1 MFNISK
7 NKNKDKAPVLEPA
20 NKIEPL
26 EPHKHPMICLF
37 DFNGEVEEELAK
49 LRFNCVAGSFGA
61 KVKVNNG
68 WQEEKLLKLKYDCPN
83 NLHEFD
89 IVMLDMTNSTT
100 EKFDPNQHNL
110 ENTTGAKAQALLSRY
125 PEQIFDP
132 RPLSVNIIAH
142 EINQLISKKSIV
154 IAFCGSENIAEY
166 HFVEITS
173 RGSRV
178 TESHSYSNLTFYNDF
193 PPHQERHGKKAAIP
207 EGGSKLSPLFEKH
220 LNGIEYSTIF
230 FHPTVWKD
238 NKQSKVE
245 NFIPLLLNERKEILS
260 YAHFVNKSL
269 VLVFPNIKEKA
280 SFVSNLFKTYLPD
293 IMPDIFPFH
302 GEFSWLENGEYL
314 LPGESELL
322 LQRKEIE
329 ENYLKDIER
338 NKESIARLKEKYKFL
353 ADLISES
360 GNKLV
365 CAVEQYLKWLGFESV
380 VNLDD
385 TNPETLEEDL
395 QVDCGDRFLVI
406 EIKGIGGTST
416 DKDCS
421 QISKIRY
428 RRAEQRGRFDVF
440 GLYVV
445 NHQRYMPPKSRSTP
459 PFTENQ
465 IKDANLDKRGLL
477 TTYDLY
483 KAYFFIE
490 EGILKKN
497 FVRDELFKTGLI
509 SLEPSNLRSLGIPN
523 EYFMSGQIA
532 IVNLDGVSIKKGGIL
547 IVKKQDEYFKATI
560 ESLKL
565 DDTEVESAD
574 FGEVGVKLNKK
585 LKKNSEL
592 FVELA

>member
-1 MFNISK
+1 MLKIS
-7 NKNKDKAPVLEPA
+7 KNKDKAPVLEPA
-20 NKIEPL
+20 NKIEAL

-61 KVKVNNG
+61 NVKVNNAWG
-68 WQEEKLLKLKYDCPN
+68 EEKLMKLNYDYPN

-89 IVMLDMTNSTT
+89 VVMLDMTNSTT
-100 EKFDPNQHNL
+100 EKFVPSQHNL
-110 ENTTGAKAQALLSRY
+110 ENTTGAKAHALLSQY
-125 PEQIFDP
+125 PEQVFDP
-132 RPLSVNIIAH
+132 RPFSVNIIAH
-142 EINQLISKKSIV
+142 EINDLINKKSII

-166 HFVEITS
+166 HLVEITS
-173 RGSRV
+173 QGYHV
-178 TESHSYSNLTFYNDF
+178 TGTHSYSNFTFYNDF

-230 FHPTVWKD
+230 FHPIEWKD
-238 NKQSKVE
+238 NKNSKIE
-245 NFIPLLLNERKEILS
+245 NFISLLLNERNEILS

-269 VLVFPNIKEKA
+269 VLVFPNIKEKV
-280 SFVSNLFKTYLPD
+280 SFVSDLFKTYLPD

-302 GEFSWLENGEYL
+302 GEFGWLENGEYL
-314 LPGESELL
+314 LPGEPELL
-322 LQRKEIE
+322 MQRKEIE
-329 ENYLKDIER
+329 EKYLKDIEK
-338 NKESIARLKEKYKFL
+338 NEESIAGLKEKYKFL

-360 GNKLV
+360 GGKLV
-365 CAVEQYLKWLGFESV
+365 SAVEHYLKWLGFESV

-385 TNPETLEEDL
+385 TNPDILEEDL

-421 QISKIRY
+421 QISKIRF
-428 RRAEQRGRFDVF
+428 RRAEERGKFDVF

-483 KAYFFIE
+483 KAYFLIE
-490 EGILKKN
+490 AGILKKS

-509 SLEPSNLRSLGIPN
+509 SLEPNNLRSLGVPD
-523 EYFMSGQIA
+523 EYFMAGQVA
-532 IVNLDGVSIKKGGIL
+532 IVNLDGVSIKKGDTL

-565 DDTEVESAD
+565 DDAEVESAD
-574 FGEVGVKLNKK
+574 AGAVGVKFDKK
-585 LKKNSEL
+585 LKRNSEL
-592 FVELA
+592 FVETV

>member
-7 NKNKDKAPVLEPA
+7 NKDKAQAQVLKPA
-20 NKIEPL
+20 NKTEPL
-26 EPHKHPMICLF
+26 DPHKHPTICLF
-37 DFNGEVEEELAK
+37 DLNGEVERELVK

-61 KVKVNNG
+61 KVKVNNA
-68 WQEEKLLKLKYDCPN
+68 QNEKKFMKLNYDYPS

-100 EKFDPNQHNL
+100 EKFDPSQHNL
-110 ENTTGAKAQALLSRY
+110 ENTTGAKAHALLSQY
-125 PEQIFDP
+125 PEQVFDP
-132 RPLSVNIIAH
+132 RPFSVNIIAH
-142 EINQLISKKSIV
+142 EINELISKKSIV

-166 HFVEITS
+166 HLVEITS
-173 RGSRV
+173 QGYHV
-178 TESHSYSNLTFYNDF
+178 TGTHSYSNFTFYNDF
-193 PPHQERHGKKAAIP
+193 PSHQERHGKKAVIP

-230 FHPTVWKD
+230 FHPIVWKD
-238 NKQSKVE
+238 HKNQKDE
-245 NFIPLLLNERKEILS
+245 NFMPLLLNERNEILS
-260 YAHFVNKSL
+260 YAHFVNESL
-269 VLVFPNIKEKA
+269 VLMFPDIKEKA
-280 SFVSNLFKTYLPD
+280 SFVSDLFKTYLPD

-302 GEFSWLENGEYL
+302 GEFGWLENGEYL
-314 LPGESELL
+314 LPGEFELL

-329 ENYLKDIER
+329 EKYLKDIER
-338 NKESIARLKEKYKFL
+338 NKESIAELKEKYKFL
-353 ADLISES
+353 ADLISET
-360 GNKLV
+360 GDKLV
-365 CAVEQYLKWLGFESV
+365 CAVEHYLKWLGFESV

-385 TNPETLEEDL
+385 TNPDILEEDL

-428 RRAEQRGRFDVF
+428 RRAEQRGKFDVF

-465 IKDANLDKRGLL
+465 IKDANLDNRGLL
-477 TTYDLY
+477 TTHDLY
-483 KAYFFIE
+483 KAYFLIE

-497 FVRDELFKTGLI
+497 SVRDELFKTGLI
-509 SLEPSNLRSLGIPN
+509 SLEPSNLRSLGIPS
-523 EYFMSGQIA
+523 EYFMAGQVA
-532 IVNLDGVSIKKGGIL
+532 IVNLDGVSIKKGDTL
-547 IVKKQDEYFKATI
+547 IVKKQDEYFTATI

-565 DDTEVESAD
+565 DDAEVESAD

-592 FVELA
+592 FVEIA

>member
-1 MFNISK
+1 MFKTS
-7 NKNKDKAPVLEPA
+7 KNKDKTPVLKLA

-61 KVKVNNG
+61 NVKVNNR
-68 WQEEKLLKLKYDCPN
+68 WREEKLLKLNLECPS

-89 IVMLDMTNSTT
+89 ILMLDMTNNTT
-100 EKFDPNQHNL
+100 EIYDPSQHSL
-110 ENTTGAKAQALLSRY
+110 ENTTGAKAHALLSQY
-125 PEQIFDP
+125 PEQVFDP
-132 RPLSVNIIAH
+132 RPLSVHIIAK
-142 EINQLISKKSIV
+142 EINELISKKSIV

-166 HFVEITS
+166 HLVEVTS
-173 RGSRV
+173 RGKHV
-178 TESHSYSNLTFYNDF
+178 TETHSCSNFTFYKGF
-193 PPHQERHGKKAAIP
+193 PQHQDRHGKKAVIP
-207 EGGSKLSPLFEKH
+207 EGDSKLSPLFEKH

-230 FHPTVWKD
+230 FHPTEWKD
-238 NKQSKVE
+238 NKNSKIE
-245 NFIPLLLNERKEILS
+245 NFIPLLLNDRNEILS
-260 YAHFVNKSL
+260 YAHFVHESL
-269 VLVFPNIKEKA
+269 VLVFPNIKEKT
-280 SFVSNLFKTYLPD
+280 SFVSDLFKTYLPD

-302 GEFSWLENGEYL
+302 GEFGWLENGEYL

-329 ENYLKDIER
+329 EKYLKDIER
-338 NKESIARLKEKYKFL
+338 NKESIAEVKEQYRFL

-360 GNKLV
+360 GHKLV
-365 CAVEQYLKWLGFESV
+365 CAVEHYLKWLGFESV

-428 RRAEQRGRFDVF
+428 RRAEQRGKFDVF

-445 NHQRYMPPKSRSTP
+445 NHQRYIPPKSRVSP

-483 KAYFFIE
+483 KAYFLIE

-497 FVRDELFKTGLI
+497 FVKDELFKTGLV
-509 SLEPSNLRSLGIPN
+509 SLEPSNLRSLGIPD
-523 EYFMSGQIA
+523 EYFMAGQIA
-532 IVNLDGVSIKKGGIL
+532 IVNLDGVSIKKGDTL

-560 ESLKL
+560 ESLEL
-565 DDTEVESAD
+565 DDAEVKSAD
-574 FGEVGVKLNKK
+574 SGVVGVKFDKK
-585 LKKNSEL
+585 LKRNSEL
-592 FVELA
+592 FVEIE

>member
-7 NKNKDKAPVLEPA
+7 NKDKAQVLEPA
-20 NKIEPL
+20 NKVEPL
-26 EPHKHPMICLF
+26 EAHKNPMICLF
-37 DFNGEVEEELAK
+37 DFNGEVEKELVK
-49 LRFNCVAGSFGA
+49 LRFNCVAGSFGT
-61 KVKVNNG
+61 KVKVNNARN
-68 WQEEKLLKLKYDCPN
+68 EEKLMKLNYDYPS

-100 EKFDPNQHNL
+100 EKFDPSQHNL
-110 ENTTGAKAQALLSRY
+110 ENTTGAKAHALLSQY

-132 RPLSVNIIAH
+132 RPLSVHIIAK
-142 EINQLISKKSIV
+142 EINELICKKSIV

-166 HFVEITS
+166 HLVEITS
-173 RGSRV
+173 RGYHV
-178 TESHSYSNLTFYNDF
+178 TENHSYSNFTFYNNF
-193 PPHQERHGKKAAIP
+193 PSHQERHGKKAAIP

-230 FHPTVWKD
+230 FHPTVRRDGKYLKD
-238 NKQSKVE
+238 E
-245 NFIPLLLNERKEILS
+245 NFKPLLLNERNEILS
-260 YAHFVNKSL
+260 YAHFANASL

-280 SFVSNLFKTYLPD
+280 SFISDLFKTYLPD
-293 IMPDIFPFH
+293 IMPDVFPFH
-302 GEFSWLENGEYL
+302 GEFGWLENGEYL

-322 LQRKEIE
+322 LQRQEIE
-329 ENYLKDIER
+329 EKYLKDIEK
-338 NKESIARLKEKYKFL
+338 NKDSKAELKEKYKFL
-353 ADLISES
+353 ADLISET
-360 GNKLV
+360 GDKLV
-365 CAVEQYLKWLGFESV
+365 CAVEHYLKWLGFESV

-385 TNPETLEEDL
+385 TNPDILEEDL
-395 QVDCGDRFLVI
+395 QVDYGDRFLVI

-428 RRAEQRGRFDVF
+428 RRAEQREKFDVF

-459 PFTENQ
+459 PFTEHQ
-465 IKDANLDKRGLL
+465 INDAILDKRGLL

-483 KAYFFIE
+483 KAYFLIE

-497 FVRDELFKTGLI
+497 SVRDELFKTGLI
-509 SLEPSNLRSLGIPN
+509 SLEPSNLRSLGVPS
-523 EYFMSGQIA
+523 EYFMAGQVA
-532 IVNLDGVSIKKGGIL
+532 IVNLDGVSIKKGDTL

-565 DDTEVESAD
+565 DDAEVERAD

-592 FVELA
+592 FVEIA

>member
-1 MFNISK
+1 MFKISE
-7 NKNKDKAPVLEPA
+7 NKENVPVLESA
-20 NKIEPL
+20 NRI

-61 KVKVNNG
+61 NVKVNNE
-68 WQEEKLLKLKYDCPN
+68 WQEKKFLKLNYDCPS

-89 IVMLDMTNSTT
+89 VVMLDMTNSTT
-100 EKFDPNQHNL
+100 EKFDANQHNL
-110 ENTTGAKAQALLSRY
+110 ENTTGAKAQALLSQY
-125 PEQIFDP
+125 PEKIFDP
-132 RPLSVNIIAH
+132 RPLSVHIITH
-142 EINQLISKKSIV
+142 EINELISKKSIV
-154 IAFCGSENIAEY
+154 IAFCGSEDIAEY

-173 RGSRV
+173 RGYHV
-178 TESHSYSNLTFYNDF
+178 TESRSFSNFTFYKDF
-193 PPHQERHGKKAAIP
+193 PTHQKRHGKKAVMP

-238 NKQSKVE
+238 SKNQNDK
-245 NFIPLLLNERKEILS
+245 NFMPLLLNERNEILS
-260 YAHFVNKSL
+260 YAHFVNESL
-269 VLVFPNIKEKA
+269 VLVFPDIKEKA
-280 SFVSNLFKTYLPD
+280 SFVSDLFKTYLPD

-302 GEFSWLENGEYL
+302 GEFGWLENGEYL

-329 ENYLKDIER
+329 EKYLKDIER
-338 NKESIARLKEKYKFL
+338 NKEFIAEVKEKYKFL

-360 GNKLV
+360 GDKLV

-385 TNPETLEEDL
+385 TNPDILEEDL

-428 RRAEQRGRFDVF
+428 RRAEQRGKFDVF

-465 IKDANLDKRGLL
+465 INDANLDKRGLL

-483 KAYFFIE
+483 KAYFLIE
-490 EGILKKN
+490 EGILKKST
-497 FVRDELFKTGLI
+497 VRDQLFKTGLI
-509 SLEPSNLRSLGIPN
+509 SLEPSNLKSLGVPD
-523 EYFMSGQIA
+523 EYFMAGQVA
-532 IVNLDGVSIKKGGIL
+532 IVNLDGVSIKKGDTL
-547 IVKKQDEYFKATI
+547 IVKKQDEYFKTTI

-565 DDTEVESAD
+565 DDAEVESAD
-574 FGEVGVKLNKK
+574 SGVVGVKFDKK
-585 LKKNSEL
+585 LKRNSEL
-592 FVELA
+592 FIEMV